1 MRLRTSL
8 TLSSTLYYGLLTLL
22 ALTYLVP
29 VAWVV
34 STSLRTNANLLRADQ
49 WIPDPITFEHYTSGL
64 QDALPDLA
72 RYTFNTLRIAG
83 LSTLGLLLSCSLA
96 GYALARWRFP
106 LRKVWFYG
114 LLATMMVPGHVT
126 LIPTYVLF
134 RKLGWLNTPNP
145 LIIPFFFGS
154 PFATFFFRQF
164 FLSFPRELEDA
175 ATLDGAGALRT
186 FRSIVVPVSKPAF
199 VALGV
204 LHFTGMWNGFFLPII
219 YLQRKEQWVL
229 TQAIRSLLGRYDS
242 PWGEIMAGVVLMTVP
257 IVILYILVQ
266 RHFVQGITFGGI
278 HG

>member
-1 MRLRTSL
+1 MRAARPVTSAF
-8 TLSSTLYYGLLTLL
+8 YYGLLGLL
-22 ALTYLVP
+22 VVAYLVP
-29 VAWVV
+29 VTWVI
-34 STSLRTNANLLRADQ
+34 STSLRTNANLLRPDQ
-49 WIPDPITFEHYTSGL
+49 WLPNPLTFEHYTTGL
-64 QDALPDLA
+64 LDALPNLA

-83 LSTLGLLLSCSLA
+83 LSTLGMLLSCSLA

-106 LRKVWFYG
+106 LRNVWFYG

-145 LIIPFFFGS
+145 LIIPAFFGS

-164 FLSFPRELEDA
+164 FLAFPRELEDA
-175 ATLDGAGALRT
+175 ATMDGAGALRT
-186 FRSIVVPVSKPAF
+186 FRSIVLPVSKPAF
-199 VALGV
+199 IALGV

-242 PWGEIMAGVVLMTVP
+242 PWGEIMAGVVLMTLP
-257 IVILYILVQ
+257 IVVMYVLVQ
-266 RHFVQGITFGGI
+266 RYFVQGITFSGI
-278 HG
+278 RG

>member
-1 MRLRTSL
+1 MLAKRH
-8 TLSSTLYYGLLTLL
+8 LSSTFFYGALTLL
-22 ALTYLVP
+22 ALAYLVP
-29 VAWVV
+29 VAWVI

-49 WIPDPITFEHYTSGL
+49 WLPNPLTLEHYTSGL
-64 QDALPDLA
+64 QAALPDLA

-106 LRKVWFYG
+106 LRNFWFYG

-145 LIIPFFFGS
+145 LIVPFFFGS

-164 FLSFPRELEDA
+164 FLGFPRELEDA
-175 ATLDGAGALRT
+175 ATLDGAGAWRT

-204 LHFTGMWNGFFLPII
+204 LHFTGMWNGFFLPVI

-242 PWGEIMAGVVLMTVP
+242 PWGEIMAAVVLMTVP
-257 IVILYILVQ
+257 IVLLYILVQ
-266 RHFVQGITFGGI
+266 RYFVQGITFGGI